1 MECATVSDDR
11 TLRIWDIKAM
21 RMKKVAVLK
30 RGGRCV
36 AYHPNGETMAI
47 GLNDGT
53 IILLLPQRIL
63 LLHHSS
69 SGSLKNLFC
78 GKNWVESSCT
88 SLYSAS
94 INVIKIS

>member
-1 MECATVSDDR
+1 MWGLAVHPALMECATVSDDR

-53 IILLLPQRIL
+53 AILYIIFRNMAKRP
-63 LLHHSS
+63 
-69 SGSLKNLFC
+69 
-78 GKNWVESSCT
+78 
-88 SLYSAS
+88 
-94 INVIKIS
+94 KIFLDLTFLEIRRMF